1 MSRDKEL
8 IRREFLSRKELL
20 VGTVIGEQ
28 RAARFDGT
36 APGAGVMWVC
46 DVEIGSNNPLFNVP
60 VKAGAH
66 GGRFFAGLGQTVVLR
81 RSLTGR
87 YQVIGPGDR
96 VSTQMEIIEYNAVAK
111 DVAVQTQLGFQ
122 QVVDPFEVYQGLSA
136 MLGNPSITFAN
147 EVGNDTI
154 TRGTG
159 SFVDEG
165 FVATNSLVITSPLNS
180 QTATVAVVGALEL
193 QFGGDPFVD
202 EGPITGVR
210 IGIDTSSRWNDGVLS
225 FPSRR
230 IVNAAGITISAS

>member
-147 EVGNDTI
+147 EVARIAQALGADSHRVMNLACQDRKLNI
-154 TRGTG
+154 
-159 SFVDEG
+159 SSAYLKPG
-165 FVATNSLVITSPLNS
+165 FA
-180 QTATVAVVGALEL
+180 
-193 QFGGDPFVD
+193 FGGSRS
-202 EGPITGVR
+202 E
-210 IGIDTSSRWNDGVLS
+210 TSSTFS
-225 FPSRR
+225 SSSSIPSPF
-230 IVNAAGITISAS
+230 SAEIGTTT